1 MKTITKYTLA
11 TLFGGVASSVSATVP
26 PDVWGSAVFL
36 TSRNCNGVAAADNC
50 LGATNPNPRIV
61 QSVRDGGAGVGAS
74 AALSPTAGGFEKASV
89 TYGDLDLPVIKA
101 YAQAGVDNRNN
112 TNSIGYQ
119 SFVYTGAAA
128 TAFALTATL
137 DFTSSGAPVA
147 AAIPQGGSVPEIAGE
162 GYVFVSVGLLDPASV
177 VGLVTATDII
187 NFGFGSQCGDAGVIG
202 RAQFRFASAA
212 AGAGGGM
219 LTLSTGCDGNPI
231 MLTPGQQVLAFLL
244 QQTPT
249 NRGGFVDAT
258 HTLTLGLGD
267 TLTAEQK
274 NVLVASL
281 ISARSAVPEPASW
294 AMLISGF
301 GLAGMALRRRRTL
314 VAARA

>member
-1 MKTITKYTLA
+1 MKIITKFTVA
-11 TLFGGVASSVSATVP
+11 TLVGGAASAVSATAP
-26 PDVWGSAVFL
+26 PDIFGAAVYL
-36 TSRNCNGVAAADNC
+36 TSRNCNGVAAGDNC
-50 LGATNPNPRIV
+50 LGATNPNIRIV

-74 AALSPTAGGFEKASV
+74 TSLSPTAGGYEKSTV
-89 TYGDLDLPVIKA
+89 SYGALDLPVIRA
-101 YAQAGVDNRNN
+101 YAQAGADNRNN
-112 TNSIGYQ
+112 TNSYGYQ

-147 AAIPQGGSVPEIAGE
+147 AATPMDVAAPEVAGE
-162 GYVFVSVGLLDPASV
+162 GFTYVSIGLLDPSAV
-177 VGLVTATDII
+177 TGLVTATDII
-187 NFGFGSQCGDAGVIG
+187 NFGFSNACGDPGVIG
-202 RAQFRFASAA
+202 RVDFRFASPA

-231 MLTPGQQVLAFLL
+231 MLTPGQEILAFLL

-258 HTLTLGLGD
+258 HTLTLGLGND
-267 TLTAEQK
+267 LSAAQKTA
-274 NVLVASL
+274 LLDGL

-294 AMLISGF
+294 AMLITGF
-301 GLAGMALRRRRTL
+301 ALAGTAMRRRRA
-314 VAARA
+314 VAA